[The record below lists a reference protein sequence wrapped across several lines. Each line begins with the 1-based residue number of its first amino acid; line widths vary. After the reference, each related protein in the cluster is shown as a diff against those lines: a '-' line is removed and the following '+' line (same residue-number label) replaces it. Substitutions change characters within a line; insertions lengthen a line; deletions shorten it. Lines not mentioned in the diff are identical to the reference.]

1 MFQIEQVS
9 IVIISFIMIALIFYF
24 RSQLKK
30 VEAGGEMGRGLV
42 AVIELIEYL
51 DSFTRDAMGDK
62 HGRRLSAYMASVF
75 IYILLSNIS
84 GLIGLEPPTTNWSV
98 TLALSLI
105 SWVLI
110 QVASIQTNGWG
121 GYLKGYLDPFFVF
134 LPMNILSE
142 IGTILSLSLRLFGNL
157 IAGSVLMGLLYS
169 LGAWLSSFFPVIG
182 QFNFIGPVIAS
193 VFHIYFD
200 LFSGAIQAFVFMSLT
215 TIFVGMEF
223 QGDLAES
230 DD

>member
-1 MFQIEQVS
+1 MFQVEQVS
-9 IVIISFIMIALIFYF
+9 IAIISLVIIGMVFYF
-24 RSQLKK
+24 NGQLKK
-30 VEAGGEMGRGLV
+30 VENGGELSRSLV
-42 AVIELIEYL
+42 AIIELVSYL

-84 GLIGLEPPTTNWSV
+84 GLFGLTVPTSNWSV
-98 TLALSLI
+98 TLALAVI

-110 QVASIQTNGWG
+110 QIASIQTNGLG

-157 IAGSVLMGLLYS
+157 IAGSVLMGLLYG
-169 LGAWLSSFFPVIG
+169 LGGWLSSFFPVIG
-182 QFNFIGPVIAS
+182 QFNFIGPLIAS
-193 VFHIYFD
+193 VFHMYFD

-215 TIFVGMEF
+215 AIFVGMAF
-223 QGDLAES
+223 QDDEAEA
-230 DD
+230 